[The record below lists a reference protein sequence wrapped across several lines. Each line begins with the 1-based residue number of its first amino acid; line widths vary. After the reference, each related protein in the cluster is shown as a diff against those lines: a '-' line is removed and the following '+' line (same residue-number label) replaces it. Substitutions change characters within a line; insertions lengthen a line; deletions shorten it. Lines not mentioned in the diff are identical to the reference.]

1 MTSSRHL
8 SLFITLGLF
17 WGISPSLY
25 QHWGVLGMPVSHVI
39 FLTGIGVAAALALI
53 CQLRGIDWIG
63 GKQLHFFGFGCAA
76 LMNVPF
82 ALGLI
87 FARHV
92 PPTELALIIST
103 APIVNY
109 LVALATRREN
119 AAPRRL
125 LAILLGFLSTA
136 ILVVT
141 RQGMLSGNVSWWL
154 IAAFSMPILYSAYNW
169 FASIWWPHGCH
180 PMAAGVAE
188 STWSGLLAL
197 PFLLLL
203 APPLVT
209 RPIAAQRLL
218 DGAAGLWNVDAG
230 AHCLLHPHPG
240 KGHRFHGA
248 GGLSLNTGCGGHRAG
263 LLWRGGH
270 LALRVARRADG
281 RTLPQQHRLSRQ
293 TDVSLTSASSR
304 SRVTC
309 TLYSAS
315 FVSFSR
321 GR

>member
-203 APPLVT
+203 APPPWSPDQLPPSAYWTVLLACGMWT
-209 RPIAAQRLL
+209 LERIAFFTLIQEKGTVFTVQAVYLSTPAAVVIAL
-218 DGAAGLWNVDAG
+218 AFYGGADIWLFVSLAVLMG
-230 AHCLLHPHPG
+230 ALYLN
-240 KGHRFHGA
+240 
-248 GGLSLNTGCGGHRAG
+248 NTGSA
-263 LLWRGGH
+263 
-270 LALRVARRADG
+270 ARR
-281 RTLPQQHRLSRQ
+281 T
-293 TDVSLTSASSR
+293 
-304 SRVTC
+304 
-309 TLYSAS
+309 
-315 FVSFSR
+315 
-321 GR
+321 